1 MGDPAD
7 GVGDEVQPPA
17 TGAESETD
25 PAGAL
30 PVPTDEVAAPGV
42 PEEETPTGD
51 VAAEVAPAD
60 ESSTGD
66 VAVDG
71 TPTEGA
77 APGVPEGEGA
87 ASGGPVA
94 SGGWGGEVLLALE
107 VAALVAFAVTRP
119 VLDSFGRSPETF
131 VARRAT
137 SADIVLFGVLVAFV
151 PALVVAVLGALTRL
165 LGPTVRG
172 RVHLGLITVLG
183 GVAAWRLVQDATGWP
198 GGAKKL
204 LLAGVVAALAL
215 GLVRW
220 RAPASATFLRYAG
233 VASVIF
239 LIQFLVLSPVTDL
252 AFGGGRGVDDAVAAG
267 VRRDLADAD
276 ADAGNGNGTGGAPP
290 PVVVVVM
297 DAFPTATLLDGS
309 GHIDADAFPSLAA
322 LAGSAT
328 WYRNASSVSA
338 FTTEAVP
345 AVFTGRFPRSDGSS
359 AGDGGDPENLFTLLG
374 GTYDLHVREQVTS
387 LCPSKLCPPRG
398 SSDLA
403 GLLGDA
409 ERLWWDHTSAAADD
423 PDDLA
428 MNMPGVTDVDRY
440 GELDDWIDAQDLTPG
455 GRPDLFAAH
464 LLLPHNPW
472 DTLPDGTR
480 YQASAPETG
489 TFAAY
494 WSDSGLA
501 VGHQRHVLQA
511 QAADRLIG
519 HLTDR
524 LREAGIYDDALIVVT
539 ADHGHAF
546 VPDEPERGVSE
557 AQYEQILWA
566 PLVVKA
572 PGQTD
577 GDGTIDDSNV
587 MSIDVL
593 PTIADLLGVDLPW
606 KVDGV
611 PARQAGDRDPA
622 VKWFDDDPANRLRSG
637 DADGGRVAVDA
648 QAGFRKLL
656 TMDGIPATGPDAVW
670 KRTPYGDLFGRE
682 VDALDVGRPSDATVH
697 LADPPTG
704 LAGDDDIDLDDRL
717 PLEVV
722 GETELPLDTV
732 VAYALN
738 GKIGAVTTVEPPH
751 ADLTSFAH
759 GLLPPDL
766 FVEGHN
772 DLTAYVVD
780 GPPAHPTLRPLAVS

>member
-1 MGDPAD
+1 MDDPAD

-17 TGAESETD
+17 AGAGSETD
-25 PAGAL
+25 PAGA
-30 PVPTDEVAAPGV
+30 PAVPTDEV
-42 PEEETPTGD
+42 
-51 VAAEVAPAD
+51 
-60 ESSTGD
+60 
-66 VAVDG
+66 
-71 TPTEGA
+71 A

-94 SGGWGGEVLLALE
+94 SGGWGGEVLLGLE

-137 SADIVLFGVLVAFV
+137 AADIVLFGLLVAFV
-151 PALVVAVLGALTRL
+151 PALVVAVIGALTRL
-165 LGPTVRG
+165 FGPTVRS

-239 LIQFLVLSPVTDL
+239 LVQFLALSPVTDL

-267 VRRDLADAD
+267 VRRDLADAG
-276 ADAGNGNGTGGAPP
+276 ASSGAGGGAPP

-309 GHIDADAFPSLAA
+309 GHIDADAFPNLAA

-345 AVFTGRFPRSDGSS
+345 AVFTGRFPSPDGSS
-359 AGDGGDPENLFTLLG
+359 SGDGGDPENLFTLLG

-387 LCPSKLCPPRG
+387 LCPPKLCPRRG

-409 ERLWWDHTSAAADD
+409 ERLWWDRTAAAAEDD

-440 GELDDWIDAQDLTPG
+440 GELDDWIDAQDLSPG

-480 YQASAPETG
+480 YQGSAPEIG

-494 WSDSGLA
+494 WSDSGVA

-546 VPDEPERGVSE
+546 VPGEPERGVSE

-611 PARQAGDRDPA
+611 PARRAGDRDPA

-648 QAGFRKLL
+648 EAGFRKLL

-682 VDALDVGRPSDATVH
+682 VDALDVGRPSNATVH

-722 GETELPLDTV
+722 GETELPLGTV

-766 FVEGHN
+766 FVDGHN